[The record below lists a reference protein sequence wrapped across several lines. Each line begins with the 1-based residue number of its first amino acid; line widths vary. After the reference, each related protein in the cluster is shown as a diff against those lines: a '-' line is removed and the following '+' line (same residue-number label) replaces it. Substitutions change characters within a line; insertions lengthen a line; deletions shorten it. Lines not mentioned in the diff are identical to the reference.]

1 MCRKEEN
8 GMQVAILLG
17 GLGLFLYG
25 MRLLGAALTQLAAQ
39 KQPTRATW
47 GHASAVSGAASGA
60 ARPFLF
66 PAFLRQ
72 IARGAVVTAVVQSS
86 GAVALFALSAADAG
100 LLAPFEAIGLC
111 WGANLGTTM
120 TGHLLAL
127 ASLASSEKAHGQ
139 PGLLPALICPLCC
152 FVGVAMQLIT
162 LRRDTAKPSKLALA
176 GQALLGFGLLFTGL
190 DSVQSALA
198 SLLRT
203 AWARAFF
210 RAAQTSFP
218 LAFAFGLLLA
228 VGLQSSSAAL
238 GLAQAAASGGGVLYA
253 FALPFV
259 LGINVGTCSTIL
271 LAALA
276 LNPAQRERKAARQVA
291 LGHLGFNLFGCAV
304 ASLGYLCTAGLPFWQ
319 TPAGFHALAWLQ
331 TAFNAGTLALAVAA
345 VGLFRL
351 RPKPHASS
359 ARLS

>member
-1 MCRKEEN
+1 
-8 GMQVAILLG
+8 
-17 GLGLFLYG
+17 
-25 MRLLGAALTQLAAQ
+25 
-39 KQPTRATW
+39 
-47 GHASAVSGAASGA
+47 
-60 ARPFLF
+60 
-66 PAFLRQ
+66 
-72 IARGAVVTAVVQSS
+72 VQSS

-139 PGLLPALICPLCC
+139 PGLLPALLCPLCC
-152 FVGVAMQLIT
+152 FVGVAMQLPSPM
-162 LRRDTAKPSKLALA
+162 RRDATKSAEPSKRALA

-198 SLLRT
+198 PLLRT

-238 GLAQAAASGGGVLYA
+238 GLAQAVAGGGGVLYS

-271 LAALA
+271 LAAFA
-276 LNPAQRERKAARQVA
+276 LKSSPQNGKAARQVA
-291 LGHLGFNLFGCAV
+291 LGHLGFNLFGCAA
-304 ASLGYLCTAGLPFWQ
+304 ASLGYLCTAALPFWQ
-319 TPAGFHALAWLQ
+319 ASASSGALAWLQ
-331 TAFNAGTLALAVAA
+331 TAFNAGTLVLAVAA
-345 VGLFRL
+345 VGFFCR
-351 RPKPHASS
+351 RPKPRAQKRESPEFFTHA
-359 ARLS
+359 

>member
-1 MCRKEEN
+1 MH
-8 GMQVAILLG
+8 GIILLG

-25 MRLLGAALTQLAAQ
+25 MRLMSEALTRLAAQ
-39 KQPTRATW
+39 KQPMRAAW
-47 GHASAVSGAASGA
+47 GRTSAVSRAASGA
-60 ARPFLF
+60 ARPFSF
-66 PAFLRQ
+66 PAFLGQ
-72 IARGAVVTAVVQSS
+72 IARGAAVTAVVQSS

-127 ASLASSEKAHGQ
+127 ASLGNAHGR
-139 PGLLPALICPLCC
+139 PGLLPAVICPLCC
-152 FVGVAMQLIT
+152 FAGVAMQL
-162 LRRDTAKPSKLALA
+162 RRDEAKPAKRALA

-198 SLLRT
+198 PLLRT
-203 AWARAFF
+203 DWARTFF
-210 RAAQTSFP
+210 RAAQSSFP

-238 GLAQAAASGGGVLYA
+238 GLAQAAAAGGGVLYG

-259 LGINVGTCSTIL
+259 LGINVGTCSTVL

-276 LNPAQRERKAARQVA
+276 LKPAQRGRNAARQVA
-291 LGHLGFNLFGCAV
+291 LGHLGFNLFGCAA
-304 ASLGYLCTAGLPFWQ
+304 ASAGYLFTAGLPFWQ
-319 TPAGFHALAWLQ
+319 MPVNAHALARLQ
-331 TAFNAGTLALAVAA
+331 TAFNAGTLVLAVAA
-345 VGLFRL
+345 VGLFCR
-351 RPKPHASS
+351 RPKQRAERP
-359 ARLS
+359 RLS